1 MKQKIGL
8 YFGSFNPIHTGH
20 LIIANFMLDAADLDE
35 VWFVVSP
42 QNPHKKSS
50 SLLNEYDRLKLV
62 EVAIEG
68 NEKFQASNVEFM
80 LPKPS
85 YTIDTLTYL
94 NESFK
99 QKEFYIIIGSDS
111 YQNIKS
117 WKNSE
122 VLLRDYPILV
132 YQRPGF
138 EVDKIEKVEGKFQF
152 FESPYIHISATYIRN
167 QLKGNKSIKY
177 LVPETV
183 EKLLIQEN
191 YYK

>member
-20 LIIANFMLDAADLDE
+20 LIIADFMLDAAGLDE

-50 SLLNEYDRLKLV
+50 TLLNEYDRLKLV
-62 EVAIEG
+62 EIAIEG
-68 NEKFQASNVEFM
+68 NEKFQTSNVEFM

-99 QKEFYIIIGSDS
+99 QKEFYVIIGSDS

-138 EVDKIEKVEGKFQF
+138 EVDKIEKVEGNFQF
-152 FESPYIHISATYIRN
+152 FEAPYIHISATYIRN
-167 QLKGNKSIKY
+167 QLKENKSIKY
-177 LVPETV
+177 LVPEIV
-183 EKLLIQEN
+183 EKHLIQEN